1 VDANVWRKL
10 PYVLLIAGLLAI
22 GTWPMLLTG
31 KMKEA
36 VSQTLEPV
44 NSLTAQDQINTPSE

>member
-1 VDANVWRKL
+1 MEET
-10 PYVLLIAGLLAI
+10 PYVLLIAGLLTI

-44 NSLTAQDQINTPSE
+44 ISLTAQDKTNTPSE